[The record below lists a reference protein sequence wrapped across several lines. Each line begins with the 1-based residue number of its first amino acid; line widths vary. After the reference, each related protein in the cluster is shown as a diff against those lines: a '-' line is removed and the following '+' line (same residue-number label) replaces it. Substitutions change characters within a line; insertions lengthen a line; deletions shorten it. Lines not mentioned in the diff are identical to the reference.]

1 MGFDMYNM
9 SNAISQGN
17 MLSQSV
23 SNLNDGIREKNETD
37 LENAS
42 QAAKNAV
49 GQDKELGLFAGIKD
63 SIQGGAALA
72 NVSKAVGNYQ
82 TAVET
87 AGRGGFTEVATTAE
101 DYAKGA
107 SRMGLNPEDVKPSSA
122 ITTSE
127 GTLAEG
133 SDVLKDAS
141 AAGEEAGSLGLKAA
155 GAIGKSVGVLG
166 GLASAGLDIAADVK
180 SFRGGGPDIAGDN
193 IGEKIANI
201 GTIGGAAL
209 DMIGLIPGLQFAAVL
224 GTGLQVASGVLD
236 AASEAVHTSSQI
248 DTDSTVTPPKQT
260 QQVAQESLAGSF
272 AATRP

>member
-17 MLSQSV
+17 MLSESV
-23 SNLNDGIREKNETD
+23 SNLNDRIREKNETD
-37 LENAS
+37 LQNAS
-42 QAAKNAV
+42 IAAKNAV
-49 GQDKELGLFAGIKD
+49 GEDKELGLFAGIKD
-63 SIQGGAALA
+63 TLQGGAALQ
-72 NVSKAVGNYQ
+72 NVNKAVTNYQ
-82 TAVET
+82 EAVKT
-87 AGRGGFTEVATTAE
+87 AGRGGFTEVKTTAA

-107 SRMGLNPEDVKPSSA
+107 ERMGLNPEEVKPASA

-133 SDVLKDAS
+133 SDILKTAS
-141 AAGEEAGSLGLKAA
+141 AGEEAGSIGLKAA
-155 GAIGKSVGVLG
+155 GAIGKGVGVLG
-166 GLASAGLDIAADVK
+166 GLASAGLDIADDIK

-236 AASEAVHTSSQI
+236 AASEAVHTASQI
-248 DTDSTVTPPKQT
+248 DTDSQVTPPKQT

>member
-17 MLSQSV
+17 MLSESV
-23 SNLNDGIREKNETD
+23 SNLNDRIRDKNETD

-42 QAAKNAV
+42 LASQQAV
-49 GQDKELGLFAGIKD
+49 GEDKELGLFAGIKD
-63 SIQGGAALA
+63 TLQGGAALQ
-72 NVSKAVGNYQ
+72 NVSKAVSNYQ
-82 TAVET
+82 EAVKA
-87 AGRGGFTEVATTAE
+87 AGRGGFTEVKTTAQ
-101 DYAKGA
+101 DFAKGA
-107 SRMGLNPEDVKPSSA
+107 ERMGLNPEEVKPSAA

-133 SDVLKDAS
+133 SDILKDAS
-141 AAGEEAGSLGLKAA
+141 AAGEEVGAVGLKAA
-155 GAIGKSVGVLG
+155 GAIGKGVGVLG
-166 GLASAGLDIAADVK
+166 GLASAGLDIAEDVK
-180 SFRGGGPDIAGDN
+180 SWKGGGPDIAGDN

-209 DMIGLIPGLQFAAVL
+209 DMVGLIPGFQFAAVL

-248 DTDSTVTPPKQT
+248 ATDSQVTPPKET

>member
-23 SNLNDGIREKNETD
+23 SNLNDSIRDKNETV
-37 LENAS
+37 LANAS
-42 QAAKNAV
+42 LAAKNAV
-49 GQDKELGLFAGIKD
+49 GLDKQLGLFAGIKD
-63 SIQGGAALA
+63 TIQSGAAFQ
-72 NVSKAVGNYQ
+72 NVTKAISNYQ
-82 TAVET
+82 EAV
-87 AGRGGFTEVATTAE
+87 AAVGRGGFTEVATTAA

-107 SRMGLNPEDVKPSSA
+107 ARMGLNPEEVKPASA

-133 SDVLKDAS
+133 SDILKDAS
-141 AAGEEAGSLGLKAA
+141 AAGEKVGSIGLKAA
-155 GAIGKSVGVLG
+155 GAIGKGVGVLG

-209 DMIGLIPGLQFAAVL
+209 DMIGLIPGLQFAAVI
-224 GTGLQVASGVLD
+224 GTGLQVASGILD

-248 DTDSTVTPPKQT
+248 ATDSQVTPPKQT
-260 QQVAQESLAGSF
+260 QQVAQQSLAGSF

>member
-17 MLSQSV
+17 MLSESV
-23 SNLNDGIREKNETD
+23 SNLNNSIREKNETD
-37 LENAS
+37 LANAS
-42 QAAKNAV
+42 LAAKNAV
-49 GQDKELGLFAGIKD
+49 ETDKELGIFAGVKD
-63 SIQGGAALA
+63 TLQSGAAIQ
-72 NVSKAVGNYQ
+72 NVTKAVSNYQ
-82 TAVET
+82 EAVAN
-87 AGRGGFTEVATTAE
+87 AGKGGWTEVKTTTA

-107 SRMGLNPEDVKPSSA
+107 ERMGLNPEEVKPASA

-133 SDVLKDAS
+133 SDILKTG
-141 AAGEEAGSLGLKAA
+141 AATEEAGSLGLKAA
-155 GAIGKSVGVLG
+155 GAIGKGVGVIG
-166 GLASAGLDIAADVK
+166 GLASAGLDIAEDVK
-180 SFRGGGPDIAGDN
+180 SWKDGKGDIAGDN

-224 GTGLQVASGVLD
+224 GTGIQMASGVLD
-236 AASEAVHTSSQI
+236 AASEAVHTSAQI
-248 DTDSTVTPPKQT
+248 DTDSQVTPPKET

>member
-23 SNLNDGIREKNETD
+23 SRLNDEIADKAKTD

-42 QAAKNAV
+42 IAAKNAV
-49 GQDKELGLFAGIKD
+49 GEDKELGLFAGIKD
-63 SIQGGAALA
+63 TLQGSAALQ
-72 NVSKAVGNYQ
+72 NVSKAVSNYQ
-82 TAVET
+82 EAVKS
-87 AGRGGFTEVATTAE
+87 AGTGGFTEVKTTAS

-107 SRMGLNPEDVKPSSA
+107 ERMGLNPEEVKPASA

-133 SDVLKDAS
+133 SDILKDAS
-141 AAGEEAGSLGLKAA
+141 AAGEEVESVGMKAA
-155 GAIGKSVGVLG
+155 GAIGKGVGVLG
-166 GLASAGLDIAADVK
+166 GIASAGLDIAADVE

-209 DMIGLIPGLQFAAVL
+209 DMVGLIPGFQFAAVL

-236 AASEAVHTSSQI
+236 AASEAVATKDKI
-248 DTDSTVTPPKQT
+248 DTDQQVTPPKET
-260 QQVAQESLAGSF
+260 QQVGQESLAGSF